1 MNLGKHVCIEVCC
14 LSNYLGNE
22 FKLFEIGMI
31 IDIHCIN
38 ICYYI
43 FVDIE
48 NQGAYDVSDIVY
60 NRNFKLMSEYRNDRI
75 NEILDV

>member
-1 MNLGKHVCIEVCC
+1 
-14 LSNYLGNE
+14 
-22 FKLFEIGMI
+22 MI